1 MQFKSKEES
10 GENIVNLFG
19 MKDALIG
26 PITLLVGGAMF
37 LGGAMLRK
45 ALNDM
50 FDIKFSVIGCTAL
63 GSIAYVISSN
73 LLSIKFALLIAIV
86 GFFAGGFLLSFI
98 GGESSEGES
107 FGEGNYEE

>member
-1 MQFKSKEES
+1 
-10 GENIVNLFG
+10 

-26 PITLLVGGAMF
+26 PVALLVGGAMF
-37 LGGAMLRK
+37 LGGAILRK

-50 FDIKFSVIGCTAL
+50 LDIKFSTIGSTAL
-63 GSIAYVISSN
+63 GSIAYIIASN
-73 LLSIKFALLIAIV
+73 LLSIKYALLISLA

-98 GGESSEGES
+98 GGESSDSGES